1 MNTVV
6 QGQIGVQQQS
16 PPVSNTNPEQTMS
29 QGDRVTLT
37 GASSFDPDGEIVS
50 YAWGIEDSDDES
62 QAIALDGQNTSIA
75 TFTAPKVEGNVDS
88 NSYLFELKLP
98 TMRN

>member
-1 MNTVV
+1 MNTLV

-16 PPVSNTNPEQTMS
+16 PRVSNTNPEQTMS

-62 QAIALDGQNTSIA
+62 QAIALDGQNTL
-75 TFTAPKVEGNVDS
+75 PH
-88 NSYLFELKLP
+88 LLLQKL
-98 TMRN
+98 